1 MLQDDRFRRFRRFRN
16 ESFFVPLVLL
26 ALLAALGCSSPS
38 DDGDGDDDFADR
50 MAVEHADDTTEPSP
64 AAEQAPESPVE
75 SEEVAYGNVAGTEVR
90 GYLARPQPAD
100 DSPAETGRP
109 AVLVIHEWWGL
120 NDNIRAMADRLAGE
134 GYVALAVDLYSG
146 RSADDP
152 EGARALAT
160 EAREKAEQVGDNLRQ
175 ARAYLSEQVGASKIG
190 TVGWCF
196 GGGWSLETAL
206 LMPGEVDATV
216 IFYGRVETDRERLAA
231 LDTPILGLFGAED
244 RGIPV
249 ETVRE
254 FEQALADLGKPG
266 AIHVYEG
273 ADHAFANPSG
283 NRYHAE
289 AAEDAWEKV
298 LAFFEQHLWS

>member
-1 MLQDDRFRRFRRFRN
+1 MRQELDTHSRRF
-16 ESFFVPLVLL
+16 FVAISTFGLLV
-26 ALLAALGCSSPS
+26 ALGCGSPPAE
-38 DDGDGDDDFADR
+38 DDFADR
-50 MAVEHADDTTEPSP
+50 MAQEHADDNTEPSP
-64 AAEQAPESPVE
+64 AAEQAPEKPVV
-75 SEEVAYGNVAGTEVR
+75 SQEVAYANVAGTEVR
-90 GYLARPQPAD
+90 GYLARPEPVD

-134 GYVALAVDLYSG
+134 GYIALAVDLYFG
-146 RSADDP
+146 HSADEP
-152 EGARALAT
+152 EGARKLAT
-160 EAREKAEQVGDNLRQ
+160 EAQDKAEQVGDNLRQ
-175 ARAYLSEQVGASKIG
+175 ARAYLSEQVGASRIG

-196 GGGWSLETAL
+196 GGGWSLESAL

-216 IFYGRVETDRERLAA
+216 IFYGRVETDRDRLAT

-249 ETVRE
+249 ESVRE
-254 FEQALADLGKPG
+254 FEQVLADLDKPG

>member
-1 MLQDDRFRRFRRFRN
+1 
-16 ESFFVPLVLL
+16 
-26 ALLAALGCSSPS
+26 
-38 DDGDGDDDFADR
+38 
-50 MAVEHADDTTEPSP
+50 MAYA
-64 AAEQAPESPVE
+64 
-75 SEEVAYGNVAGTEVR
+75 NVAGTEVR
-90 GYLARPQPAD
+90 GYLARPEPVD

-134 GYVALAVDLYSG
+134 GYIALAVDLYFG
-146 RSADDP
+146 RSADEP
-152 EGARALAT
+152 EGARELAT
-160 EAREKAEQVGDNLRQ
+160 EARDQAELVGDNLRQ
-175 ARAYLSEQVGASKIG
+175 ARAYLSEQVGASRIG

-196 GGGWSLETAL
+196 GGGWSLESAL
-206 LMPGEVDATV
+206 LMPDEIDATV
-216 IFYGRVETDRERLAA
+216 IFYGRVETDRDRLAS
-231 LDTPILGLFGAED
+231 LDTPILGRFGAED
-244 RGIPV
+244 GGIPV

-254 FEQALADLGKPG
+254 FEQALADLGKPA